1 MRYSIASLLRN
12 ALSYHEHWPQAWRSP
27 APKPRYE
34 VVIIGG
40 GGHGLATAYYLAK
53 NHGITD
59 IAVLEKGW
67 IGGGNT
73 GRNTTGIRSNY
84 LHDASAAFYDY
95 SVRLYEELSRTLN
108 YNIMF
113 SQRGLVSL
121 MHSDAE
127 LAQADRL
134 RNALHANGIE
144 TDFMT
149 VADLAREI
157 PLLDT
162 SPDARYPVIGA
173 VRQKRAGTARHDAV
187 AWAYARAADGLGVH
201 IIQDCAVRGI
211 RREGDRVTALETT
224 QGNIAAGRVA
234 IAVAGH
240 SSVLAEM
247 AGFRLPIVSYALQ
260 AVVSEPLKPMLDTIV
275 GSTAVHVYLTQSDKG
290 ELVIGAS
297 RDGYP
302 SYAQRGSFG
311 TVEDMMAAGLALFPT
326 LGRVKLLRQWAGIV
340 DVAPDA
346 SPIVSKTPV
355 ANLYISTGWGTGGF
369 KAIPAGGV
377 VFAHTIALDRPHAL
391 NERYGLDRFTS
402 GRLMDENAAAA
413 VRH

>member
-1 MRYSIASLLRN
+1 MRYSIVSLVRN
-12 ALSYHEHWPQAWRSP
+12 ALSFHRDWPMAWRSP
-27 APKPRYE
+27 PPKPRYQ
-34 VVIIGG
+34 VVVIGG

-59 IAVLEKGW
+59 VAVLEKGW
-67 IGGGNT
+67 LGGGNT

-84 LHDASAAFYDY
+84 LHGTSAKFYDF
-95 SVRLYEELSRTLN
+95 SVRLYEDLSRALN

-121 MHSDAE
+121 LHSDGE
-127 LAQADRL
+127 LAQAKRL
-134 RNALHANGIE
+134 HNALAANGIE
-144 TDFMT
+144 TDFMST
-149 VADLAREI
+149 ADLEREI
-157 PLLDT
+157 PLLDV
-162 SPDARYPVIGA
+162 SPAARFPVIGA
-173 VRQKRAGTARHDAV
+173 IRQKRAGTARHDAV
-187 AWAYARAADGLGVH
+187 AWAYARAADALGVH
-201 IIQDCAVRGI
+201 IIQDCEITGM
-211 RREGDRVTALETT
+211 RREGDRITALETS
-224 QGNIAAGRVA
+224 QGQIEAGRVG

-240 SSVLAEM
+240 SSILAAM

-302 SYAQRGSFG
+302 SYAQRGSIA

-326 LGRVKLLRQWAGIV
+326 LGRVKLMRQWAGIV

-346 SPIVSKTPV
+346 SPIVSKTPL
-355 ANLYISTGWGTGGF
+355 ANVYVSTGWGTGGF
-369 KAIPAGGV
+369 KAIPAGGW
-377 VFAHTIALDRPHAL
+377 VFAHTVAEDRPHAL
-391 NERYGLDRFTS
+391 NERYGLDRFAT
-402 GRLMDENAAAA
+402 GRLIDENAAAA